1 MSNIIKIKKGIT
13 GGVVPTGLTFGE
25 LAVNITDKFLYVG
38 GVTGNSI
45 QISGSPQ
52 YLDGLVDV
60 VITSPSPNQILSFN
74 GTNWVNIGSSNF
86 FGGDG
91 EDDVVISGDLIVSG
105 RIVTSTGV
113 FGATGNAV
121 IEPVSDMIMDGGSF

>member
-60 VITSPSPNQILSFN
+60 VLTSPSPNQILSFN
-74 GTNWVNIGSSNF
+74 GTNWVNSSAANF
-86 FGGDG
+86 FAEEG
-91 EDDVVISGDLIVSG
+91 DVVISGDLIVSG

-113 FGATGNAV
+113 FGATGNAT